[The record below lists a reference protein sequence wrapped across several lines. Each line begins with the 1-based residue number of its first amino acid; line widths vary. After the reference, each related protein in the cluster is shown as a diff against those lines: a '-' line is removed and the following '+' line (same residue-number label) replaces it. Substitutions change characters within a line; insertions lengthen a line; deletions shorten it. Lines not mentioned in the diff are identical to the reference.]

1 MSQYSIVC
9 KYNQYG
15 YCKYGL
21 LCFKKHVDK
30 ICENDNCSI
39 KGCNLRH
46 PRKCKYF
53 MHYNYCKFGQYCRFK
68 HIESDTNNEINNLK
82 KQILE
87 KDALIK
93 EKEDMI
99 QVLRVEISGVEKE
112 CSALRDEIAVADMI
126 FESFKER
133 MRDKYLY
140 DSNDEESEYEPDDEL
155 REMNRVKFRKRKE
168 EYRCKQKKC
177 DVCSFASMSEKGL
190 RTHMTRKHKE

>member
-1 MSQYSIVC
+1 M
-9 KYNQYG
+9 
-15 YCKYGL
+15 
-21 LCFKKHVDK
+21 
-30 ICENDNCSI
+30 
-39 KGCNLRH
+39 
-46 PRKCKYF
+46 
-53 MHYNYCKFGQYCRFK
+53 
-68 HIESDTNNEINNLK
+68 K

-133 MRDKYLY
+133 MRYKYLY
-140 DSNDEESEYEPDDEL
+140 DSNDEKSEYEPDDEL

-168 EYRCKQKKC
+168 E
-177 DVCSFASMSEKGL
+177 D
-190 RTHMTRKHKE
+190 